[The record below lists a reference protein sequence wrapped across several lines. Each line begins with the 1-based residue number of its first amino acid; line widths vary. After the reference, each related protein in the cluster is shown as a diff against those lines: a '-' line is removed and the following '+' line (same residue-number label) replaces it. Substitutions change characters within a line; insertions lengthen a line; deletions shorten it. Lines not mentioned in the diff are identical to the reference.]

1 MTHSEYNVLMLL
13 MQKKAA
19 DAVYKL
25 EAREESVQ
33 GMSGVIPARHGPEGL
48 SSPDI
53 GTSTT
58 VALPWQGGPS
68 ESTSGLASTSSGEIR
83 PMVQPPAVFG
93 RAIPATAPPV
103 T

>member
-1 MTHSEYNVLMLL
+1 MLL

-19 DAVYKL
+19 DVVYKL
-25 EAREESVQ
+25 EAKRDSAEDVL
-33 GMSGVIPARHGPEGL
+33 GVIPAKHGTEEL

-53 GTSTT
+53 GISTT

-68 ESTSGLASTSSGEIR
+68 GSTSGLASTSSGEIR

-93 RAIPATAPPV
+93 RALPATAPPV
-103 T
+103 LT